1 MMIGHEVRSPC
12 EGELGDSRPEKKRI
26 SPAGPATTSRRRPVV
41 VRSLVFGAAWLL
53 LAPASQMAYGQ
64 SVSAAKLPAPAEPIH
79 GSLVICGGA
88 ALPPEVIQRF
98 IALADGPNARLVV
111 IPTASGVAEIPD
123 ELEPRIA
130 IWRQQQVQEL
140 TFLHTRSPDIAN
152 EAEFCAPL
160 ARATGVWFIGGVQ
173 SRITDAYLGTQAEQE
188 FHGVLRRGGVIG
200 GTSAG
205 AAVMTQVMIRRGI
218 PGGADLGRGFGFFPN
233 AVIDQHFLKRNRTPR
248 LMSVL
253 LDHPG
258 HFGLGIDE
266 ETAVVVQDNMLSV
279 IGNSQ
284 AVVCHPAT
292 AGHSEE
298 TVFLKSGDEADFV
311 SISDRAVARA
321 KTSAIQVADKSN
333 TTSSPTEARPE
344 VPSESTTSASA
355 MK

>member
-1 MMIGHEVRSPC
+1 M
-12 EGELGDSRPEKKRI
+12 KRI
-26 SPAGPATTSRRRPVV
+26 SPACPATLSQRRPTVGCV
-41 VRSLVFGAAWLL
+41 LVFGTALLL
-53 LAPASQMAYGQ
+53 LAPTSHVAHGQ
-64 SVSAAKLPAPAEPIH
+64 SVSAARLPGPAAPIQ

-98 IALADGPNARLVV
+98 IELAGGPNARLVV
-111 IPTASGVAEIPD
+111 VPTASGVAEIPD

-130 IWRQQQVQEL
+130 IWRQQQVKEL

-152 EAEFCAPL
+152 ETEFCAPL
-160 ARATGVWFIGGVQ
+160 ARATAVWFIGGVQ

-188 FHGVLRRGGVIG
+188 FHSLLRRGGVIG

-205 AAVMTQVMIRRGI
+205 AAIMTQVMIRRGI

-258 HFGLGIDE
+258 QFGLGIDE
-266 ETAVVVQDNMLSV
+266 ETAVVVQDNKLSV

-292 AGHSEE
+292 AGHTEE
-298 TVFLKSGDEADFV
+298 TVFLKSGDEANFV
-311 SISDRAVARA
+311 SISGQAIARA
-321 KTSAIQVADKSN
+321 KSSAVQVADKPN
-333 TTSSPTEARPE
+333 ATSSPTEARTE
-344 VPSESTTSASA
+344 VSSETTTSASA